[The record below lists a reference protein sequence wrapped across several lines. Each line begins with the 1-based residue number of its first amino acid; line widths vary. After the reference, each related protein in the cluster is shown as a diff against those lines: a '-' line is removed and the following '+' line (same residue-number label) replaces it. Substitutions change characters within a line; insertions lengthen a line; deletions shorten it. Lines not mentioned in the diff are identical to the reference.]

1 MVITTTNEIQ
11 DKKVVEYKG
20 IVFGEVIS
28 GINMFKDMGASL
40 RNIFGGRS
48 KGYEDEL
55 LAARENA
62 LEEMKTRAANLGAN
76 AIIGVKMDYEVLG
89 ADNGMLMVTCSG
101 TAVVV
106 G

>member
-11 DKKVVEYKG
+11 DKKVIEYKG

-28 GINMFKDMGASL
+28 GVNMFKDMGASL

>member
-11 DKKVVEYKG
+11 DKKVIEYKG

-55 LAARENA
+55 LTARENA
-62 LEEMKTRAANLGAN
+62 LEEMKTRAANLSAN

>member
-1 MVITTTNEIQ
+1 MIITTTNEIQ
-11 DKKVVEYKG
+11 DKKVMEYKG

-40 RNIFGGRS
+40 INIFGGRS

-101 TAVVV
+101 TAVIV

>member
-11 DKKVVEYKG
+11 DKKVIEYKG

-55 LAARENA
+55 LTARENA

>member
-1 MVITTTNEIQ
+1 MIITTTNEIQ
-11 DKKVVEYKG
+11 DKKVIEYKG

>member
-55 LAARENA
+55 LTARENA

>member
-11 DKKVVEYKG
+11 DKKVIEYKG

-76 AIIGVKMDYEVLG
+76 AIIG
-89 ADNGMLMVTCSG
+89 N
-101 TAVVV
+101 
-106 G
+106 